1 MRDGTF
7 RPSTCGLPGS
17 KLLGM
22 PSKVPMAPVTLPRP
36 VVDRIHRYAEEGR
49 VPLVRYE
56 RDQCLLLAVAK
67 WQPPAVLLRSS
78 RAKFTGMRTA
88 ALMEWAR
95 TSRRKRRSA

>member
-1 MRDGTF
+1 MRNGTI
-7 RPSTCGLPGS
+7 RPSTAGLPDR

-22 PSKVPMAPVTLPRP
+22 SSKVPMAPVTLPRP

-56 RDQCLLLAVAK
+56 RDQCLLLAVSN
-67 WQPPAVLLRSS
+67 WQLPAVLLRSS
-78 RAKFTGMRTA
+78 REKFTGMRTA

-95 TSRRKRRSA
+95 TSGRKRRPA